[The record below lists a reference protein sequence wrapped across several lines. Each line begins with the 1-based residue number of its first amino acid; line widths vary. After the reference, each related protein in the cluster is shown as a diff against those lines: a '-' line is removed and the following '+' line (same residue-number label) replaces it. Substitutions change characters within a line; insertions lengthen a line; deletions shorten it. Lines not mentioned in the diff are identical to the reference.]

1 MMDFAEIERRL
12 LGAPAPIRRGDD
24 DLNPGMRPM
33 RDDLIPAS
41 VLVPLVQRPS
51 GTTMLLTMR
60 TPHMK
65 DHAGQ
70 IAFPGGR
77 RDPEDVDD
85 IATALRETQEEVGIG
100 ADSIRILGS
109 IAPYVTRTGYA
120 VTPIV
125 GAVNPDIAPRPD
137 PFEVD
142 EIFEVPF
149 AFLLDRANHQRH
161 SRTINGT
168 ERHFYAMP
176 YGDYFIWGATA
187 GMIVNLVDILM
198 PRGALS
204 PGLSPQS
211 AQSHPAPAGSDP
223 IAKTSLT

>member
-1 MMDFAEIERRL
+1 MMDFAEIERRI
-12 LGAPAPIRRGDD
+12 LGAAVPTRRGDD

-41 VLVPLVQRPS
+41 VLIPLVQRPE
-51 GTTMLLTMR
+51 GTTMLLTKR

-77 RDPEDVDD
+77 RDPEDTDD

-100 ADSIRILGS
+100 AGSIRILGS

-120 VTPIV
+120 VTPFV
-125 GAVNPDIAPRPD
+125 GAVDPDIAPRPD

-161 SRTINGT
+161 SHTINGT
-168 ERHFYAMP
+168 DRHFYAMP
-176 YGDYFIWGATA
+176 YGEYFIWGATA

-198 PRGALS
+198 PRDALS
-204 PGLSPQS
+204 PSLPPHPTQ
-211 AQSHPAPAGSDP
+211 PAPAGSDP
-223 IAKTSLT
+223 TAKTSHT